1 MWLSEKPQTLL
12 HCWWHD
18 VTLRGWENKTRVK
31 TEKLTLPEG
40 LILPTPGSP
49 AGNLVDIQ
57 RSNTFFFWVFH
68 NRSWGPAAKNN
79 DNKKLELETCKCYML
94 SKFHIYFDITISVLK
109 DFRWSQHSLSLTF
122 SNCRWITDEW
132 INSNLVDVQRM
143 LKGNSMLAKL

>member
-12 HCWWHD
+12 RCWWHD

-122 SNCRWITDEW
+122 SNWVTDEW

>member
-12 HCWWHD
+12 RCWWHD
-18 VTLRGWENKTRVK
+18 VTLRGWENKTRIK
-31 TEKLTLPEG
+31 TEKLTLSEG

-122 SNCRWITDEW
+122 SNWITDEW

>member
-12 HCWWHD
+12 RCWWHD

-122 SNCRWITDEW
+122 SNWITDEW

>member
-12 HCWWHD
+12 RCWWHD
-18 VTLRGWENKTRVK
+18 VTLRGWENKTRIK
-31 TEKLTLPEG
+31 TEKLTLSEG

-57 RSNTFFFWVFH
+57 RSNAFFFWVFH

-94 SKFHIYFDITISVLK
+94 SKFRIYFDITISVLK
-109 DFRWSQHSLSLTF
+109 DFRWSQHSLFLTF
-122 SNCRWITDEW
+122 SNWITDEW

>member
-1 MWLSEKPQTLL
+1 MAKRKTQTLL
-12 HCWWHD
+12 RCWWHD

-49 AGNLVDIQ
+49 AGNLVDIK